1 MADQFSFGI
10 EEEYFI
16 VDAETKAMQRRMPA
30 AFLAALKKDI
40 GPSVTREMLQAQIE
54 VATQPSVDFG
64 ESARELRALRRNIG
78 AIASEFGFAFI
89 AAGTHPTASWTAARQ
104 TEAMRYDGMMQ
115 DLQMLAERN
124 LLCGLHVHVELPDP
138 DRRIEIMR
146 RVTPFIP
153 VFIALATSS
162 PFWNS
167 RRTGLMGYRLAAY
180 DELPRT
186 GLPPLFHSNADF
198 EAYKDALVAARVMP
212 DGSYLWWAIRP
223 SVAHPTLEL
232 RAPDCCTRVED
243 SIALAAL
250 YRALLRHLYFNPSLN
265 ETLTSV
271 DYAIAAENKWRA
283 QRYGIHGSFVD
294 REQRRAVP
302 VSEAVASLVERVGDD
317 AEALGCKGQLAQVMR
332 ILDDG
337 TSADAQI
344 TVFSEAEQRTKSRG
358 EALKA
363 VKNWLT
369 TTSMQ

>member
-1 MADQFSFGI
+1 MADTYSFGI

-16 VDAETKAMQRRMPA
+16 VDAETKAVQRRMPS
-30 AFLAALKKDI
+30 AFLAALKT
-40 GPSVTREMLQAQIE
+40 GLGSAVMREMLQSQLE
-54 VATQPSVDFG
+54 VTTKPSVDCS
-64 ESARELRALRRNIG
+64 ESARELRALRRNLG
-78 AIASEFGFAFI
+78 AISSEFGLSFI
-89 AAGTHPTASWTAARQ
+89 AAGTHPTAAWTSSRQ

-124 LLCGLHVHVELPDP
+124 MLCGLHVHVELPDP
-138 DRRIEIMR
+138 NRRVEIMR
-146 RVTPFIP
+146 RVTPFVP
-153 VFIALATSS
+153 YFIALATSS

-186 GLPPLFHSNADF
+186 GLPPLFYTDEDF
-198 EAYKDALVAARVMP
+198 NQYKQALIDARVLP

-223 SVAHPTLEL
+223 SEAHPTLEL

-250 YRALLRHLYFNPSLN
+250 YRSLLRHLYLNPKVN
-265 ETLTSV
+265 ETLTPV
-271 DYAIAAENKWRA
+271 DYALASENKWRA

-294 REQRRAVP
+294 RVQGRAVP
-302 VSEAVASLVERVGDD
+302 VSEATRTLLDMISED
-317 AEALGCKGQLAQVMR
+317 AKALGCDQALKQIRR
-332 ILDDG
+332 ILEDG

-344 TVFSEAEQRTKSRG
+344 TVFAEAEERTKSRG

-363 VKNWLT
+363 VKNWLVE
-369 TTSMQ
+369 TSIQ

>member
-1 MADQFSFGI
+1 MADEFSFGI

-16 VDAETKAMQRRMPA
+16 VDAETKAVQRRMPA
-30 AFLAALKKDI
+30 AFLAALKTGL
-40 GPSVTREMLQAQIE
+40 GPSVTREMLQSQLE
-54 VATQPSVDFG
+54 VATKPSTDFA
-64 ESARELRALRRNIG
+64 ETARELRALRRNVG

-89 AAGTHPTASWTAARQ
+89 AAGTHPTAAWTSMRQ

-124 LLCGLHVHVELPDP
+124 MLCGLHVHVQLPDP

-146 RVTPFIP
+146 RITPFIP
-153 VFIALATSS
+153 YFIALATSS
-162 PFWNS
+162 PFWSS

-186 GLPPLFHSNADF
+186 GLPPLFQSNEDF
-198 EAYKDALVAARVMP
+198 EAYKEALVAARVMP
-212 DGSYLWWAIRP
+212 DGTYLWWAIRP

-232 RAPDCCTRVED
+232 RAPDCCTRVDD

-250 YRALLRHLYFNPSLN
+250 YRALIRHLYRNPKIN
-265 ETLTSV
+265 DVLTPV
-271 DYAIAAENKWRA
+271 DYAIASENKWRA

-294 REQRRAVP
+294 RAAGRAVP
-302 VSEAVASLVERVGDD
+302 VDEAVRVLLDQVRED
-317 AEALGCKGQLAQVMR
+317 ATALGCESRLAQIVK
-332 ILDDG
+332 ILELG

-344 TVFSEAEQRTKSRG
+344 TVFNEAEARSKSRG

-363 VKNWLT
+363 VKNWLVA
-369 TTSMQ
+369 TSVE

>member
-1 MADQFSFGI
+1 MADTYSFGI

-16 VDAETKAMQRRMPA
+16 VDAETKAVQRRMPA
-30 AFLAALKKDI
+30 AFLAALKT
-40 GPSVTREMLQAQIE
+40 GLGSAVMREMLQSQLE
-54 VATQPSVDFG
+54 VATKPSVDFS
-64 ESARELRALRRNIG
+64 ESARELRALRKNLG
-78 AIASEFGFAFI
+78 AISSEFGLSFI
-89 AAGTHPTASWTAARQ
+89 AAGTHPTAAWTSSRQ

-124 LLCGLHVHVELPDP
+124 MLCGLHIHVELPDP
-138 DRRIEIMR
+138 NRRIEIMR
-146 RVTPFIP
+146 RVTPFVP
-153 VFIALATSS
+153 YFIALATSS

-186 GLPPLFHSNADF
+186 GLPPLFYTDEDF
-198 EAYKDALVAARVMP
+198 NQYKQALIDARVLP

-223 SVAHPTLEL
+223 SEAHPTLEL

-250 YRALLRHLYFNPSLN
+250 YRSLLRHLFLNPEVN
-265 ETLTSV
+265 KTLTPV
-271 DYAIAAENKWRA
+271 DYALASENKWRA

-294 REQRRAVP
+294 RSQGRAVP
-302 VSEAVASLVERVGDD
+302 VGEATRALLDMIADD
-317 AEALGCKGQLAQVMR
+317 AKALACEAPLKQIRR
-332 ILDDG
+332 ILEDG

-344 TVFSEAEQRTKSRG
+344 TVFAEAEERTKSRG

-363 VKNWLT
+363 VKTWLVE
-369 TTSMQ
+369 TSIQ

>member
-1 MADQFSFGI
+1 MADEFSFGI
-10 EEEYFI
+10 EEEYFL
-16 VDAETKAMQRRMPA
+16 VDAETKAVQRRMPA
-30 AFLAALKKDI
+30 AFLAALKTGL
-40 GPSVTREMLQAQIE
+40 GPAVTREMLQSQLE
-54 VATQPSVDFG
+54 VATKPSVDFG
-64 ESARELRALRRNIG
+64 ETARELRALRRNIG

-89 AAGTHPTASWTAARQ
+89 AAGTHPTAAWTSMRQ

-124 LLCGLHVHVELPDP
+124 MLCGLHVHVQLPDA
-138 DRRIEIMR
+138 DRRVEIMR
-146 RVTPFIP
+146 RITPFIP

-186 GLPPLFHSNADF
+186 GLPPLFQSNEDF
-198 EAYKDALVAARVMP
+198 EAYKEALVAARVMP
-212 DGSYLWWAIRP
+212 DGTYLWWAIRP

-232 RAPDCCTRVED
+232 RAPDCCTRVDD

-250 YRALLRHLYFNPSLN
+250 YRALIRHLYLNPKVN
-265 ETLTSV
+265 DTLTPV
-271 DYAIAAENKWRA
+271 DYAIASENKWRA

-294 REQRRAVP
+294 RSAGRAVP
-302 VSEAVASLVERVGDD
+302 FGEAVQALLDQVGDD
-317 AEALGCKGQLAQVMR
+317 AAALGCESRLAR
-332 ILDDG
+332 IPKILELG

-344 TVFSEAEQRTKSRG
+344 AVFNEAEARSKSRG

-363 VKNWLT
+363 VKNWLAA
-369 TTSMQ
+369 TSVE

>member
-1 MADQFSFGI
+1 MADSFSFGI

-16 VDAETKAMQRRMPA
+16 VDAETKAVQRRMPA
-30 AFLAALKKDI
+30 AFLAALKTGI
-40 GPSVTREMLQAQIE
+40 GSAVTREMLQAQLE
-54 VATQPSVDFG
+54 VATRPSFDCS

-78 AIASEFGFAFI
+78 AISAEFGLAFI
-89 AAGTHPTASWTAARQ
+89 AAGTHPTAAWTSARQ

-124 LLCGLHVHVELPDP
+124 MLCGLHVHVELPDP
-138 DRRIEIMR
+138 NRRVELMR
-146 RVTPFIP
+146 RVTPYIP
-153 VFIALATSS
+153 YFIALATSS

-186 GLPPLFHSNADF
+186 GLPPLFQSDADF
-198 EAYKDALVAARVMP
+198 DQYKQALIDARVLP

-223 SVAHPTLEL
+223 SEAHPTLEL

-243 SIALAAL
+243 AIALAAL
-250 YRALLRHLYFNPSLN
+250 YRSLLRHLFLNPEVN
-265 ETLTSV
+265 DTLTSV
-271 DYAIAAENKWRA
+271 DYALAAENKWRA

-294 REQRRAVP
+294 RKQGRAVP
-302 VSEAVASLVERVGDD
+302 VGEATRTLLDMIADD
-317 AEALGCKGQLAQVMR
+317 AKELGCEPALKQVRR
-332 ILDDG
+332 ILEDG

-344 TVFSEAEQRTKSRG
+344 TVFSEAEERTKSRG

-363 VKNWLT
+363 VKNWLVE
-369 TTSMQ
+369 TSIQ

>member
-1 MADQFSFGI
+1 MADNYSFGI

-16 VDAETKAMQRRMPA
+16 VDAETKAVQRRMPA
-30 AFLAALKKDI
+30 AFLAALKT
-40 GPSVTREMLQAQIE
+40 GLGSAVMREMLQSQLE
-54 VATQPSVDFG
+54 VATKPSIDCAEG
-64 ESARELRALRRNIG
+64 ARELRALRKNLG
-78 AIASEFGFAFI
+78 AISSEFGFSFI
-89 AAGTHPTASWTAARQ
+89 AAGTHPTAAWTSSRQ

-124 LLCGLHVHVELPDP
+124 MLCGLHVHVELPDP
-138 DRRIEIMR
+138 NRRVEIMR

-153 VFIALATSS
+153 YFIALATSS

-186 GLPPLFHSNADF
+186 GLPPLFQSNEDF
-198 EAYKDALVAARVMP
+198 DQYKQALIDARVLP

-223 SVAHPTLEL
+223 SEAHPTLEL

-250 YRALLRHLYFNPSLN
+250 YRSLLRHLFLNPEVN
-265 ETLTSV
+265 ETLTPV
-271 DYAIAAENKWRA
+271 DYALAAENKWRA

-294 REQRRAVP
+294 RKQGRAVP
-302 VSEAVASLVERVGDD
+302 VGEATRTLLDMIGDD
-317 AEALGCKGQLAQVMR
+317 AKALGCEAPLKQIRR
-332 ILDDG
+332 ILEDG

-344 TVFSEAEQRTKSRG
+344 TVFAEAEERTKSRG

-363 VKNWLT
+363 VKNWLAE
-369 TTSMQ
+369 TSIQ